1 MSGVGAEKLNAA
13 EELNATAPGEE
24 VMEDESQRGSF
35 DPLAAEQLI
44 DILIDAPLPTPST
57 HKVALKNPSRQHN
70 NTMAPAGPFSMNS
83 TNGRAGAC
91 GSASSD
97 RPYTLLRS

>member
-24 VMEDESQRGSF
+24 VMEDESQRGTF

-44 DILIDAPLPTPST
+44 DMLINAPLPTPST
-57 HKVALKNPSRQHN
+57 HKVMEATLKQGTDRHIKCMLSRRLAVYARCLIATRRP
-70 NTMAPAGPFSMNS
+70 TMSRFP
-83 TNGRAGAC
+83 
-91 GSASSD
+91 
-97 RPYTLLRS
+97 